1 MRGDHADERDHRR
14 RHRNAAAARVPALSH
29 RTAVSSTTAANATK
43 RSTRRRAPARGSL
56 FTFPARPVRSA
67 ASMFIVDAHLDL
79 AYNVMRGRDV
89 TRPAAEQP
97 AVDHEIATVGLPE
110 LRRGGVGLVCATIF
124 CPPRNY
130 RNRGY
135 TTADEARAIAMEQLT
150 WYRRQVDDGRM
161 NFILSRADVP
171 AEENVASPSSSAAA
185 GPLRFILLMEGADAF
200 RSPADVAEW
209 FEHGLR
215 IVGLAW
221 RKNRMAGGTG
231 QPGPLSDEGRAIV
244 RALDRAGI
252 IHDTS
257 HLADDSFSELMDRAS
272 GPVIA
277 SHSNCRKIVPGDRQL
292 SDEMIRA
299 LVQRDGVIGINFY
312 DEFLLPPEQYKKRR
326 CRMSDVIAHVKHMTD
341 VIGNANHVALGT
353 DLDGGVGRDD
363 IPFEL
368 STAADL
374 PVVADYLSA
383 AGFADDDVRG
393 IMGGNWLRFFH
404 RTLPA

>member
-1 MRGDHADERDHRR
+1 
-14 RHRNAAAARVPALSH
+14 
-29 RTAVSSTTAANATK
+29 
-43 RSTRRRAPARGSL
+43 
-56 FTFPARPVRSA
+56 
-67 ASMFIVDAHLDL
+67 MFIVDAHLDL

-89 TRPAAEQP
+89 TKPAAEQP
-97 AVDHEIATVGLPE
+97 TVDNEVATVGLPD
-110 LRRGGVGLVCATIF
+110 LRKGKVGLICATIF
-124 CPPRNY
+124 SPPFNY

-161 NFILSRADVP
+161 NFVTTRAQVP
-171 AEENVASPSSSAAA
+171 AATEQSASASA

-231 QPGPLSDEGRAIV
+231 HPGPLSDEGRAVV

-252 IHDTS
+252 IHDMS
-257 HLADDSFSELMDRAS
+257 HLAEESFWELLYLAT
-272 GPVIA
+272 GPIIA
-277 SHSNCRKIVPGDRQL
+277 SHSNCRAIVPGDRQL
-292 SDEMIRA
+292 SDAMIRA
-299 LVQRDGVIGINFY
+299 IVQRDGVIGLNFY

-326 CRMSDVIAHVKHMTD
+326 CRMSDIIAHVRRMAD
-341 VIGNANHVALGT
+341 LIGSTRYIALGT
-353 DLDGGVGRDD
+353 DMDGGVGRDD

-374 PVVADYLSA
+374 PIVAEHLST
-383 AGFADDDVRG
+383 AGFPDEEVLG
-393 IMGGNWLRFFH
+393 IMGGNWLRFFS

>member
-1 MRGDHADERDHRR
+1 
-14 RHRNAAAARVPALSH
+14 
-29 RTAVSSTTAANATK
+29 
-43 RSTRRRAPARGSL
+43 
-56 FTFPARPVRSA
+56 
-67 ASMFIVDAHLDL
+67 MFIVDAHLDL
-79 AYNVMRGRDV
+79 SYNVMRGRDV
-89 TRPAAEQP
+89 TKPAAEQP
-97 AVDHEIATVGLPE
+97 AVDGEIATVGLPD
-110 LRRGGVGLVCATIF
+110 LRRGGVGLICATIF

-150 WYRRQVDDGRM
+150 WYRKQVDDGRM
-161 NFILSRADVP
+161 NFVTSRAELP
-171 AEENVASPSSSAAA
+171 AETDSTSTA

-231 QPGPLSDEGRAIV
+231 HPGPLSDEGRGVV

-257 HLADDSFSELMDRAS
+257 HLADEAFWELLDLAS
-272 GPVIA
+272 SPVIA
-277 SHSNCRKIVPGDRQL
+277 SHSNCRTIVPGDRQL

-299 LVQRDGVIGINFY
+299 IVKRDGVVGVNFY

-326 CRMSDVIAHVKHMTD
+326 CKMSDVIAHLKHMAD
-341 VIGNANHVALGT
+341 VIGDGQHIALGT
-353 DLDGGVGRDD
+353 DMDGGVGRDD

-374 PVVADYLSA
+374 PRVGDHLSA
-383 AGFADDDVRG
+383 AGFGDEDVRG
-393 IMGGNWLRFFH
+393 IMGGNWLRFF
-404 RTLPA
+404 RGALPA

>member
-1 MRGDHADERDHRR
+1 
-14 RHRNAAAARVPALSH
+14 
-29 RTAVSSTTAANATK
+29 
-43 RSTRRRAPARGSL
+43 
-56 FTFPARPVRSA
+56 
-67 ASMFIVDAHLDL
+67 MFIVDAHLDL

-89 TRPAAEQP
+89 TKPAAEQP
-97 AVDHEIATVGLPE
+97 VVDNEVATVGLPD
-110 LRRGGVGLVCATIF
+110 LRKGNVGLICATIF

-130 RNRGY
+130 KNRGY

-161 NFILSRADVP
+161 NFVTSRAQVP
-171 AEENVASPSSSAAA
+171 EASAATESASAGASA

-200 RSPADVAEW
+200 RSPGDVAEW

-231 QPGPLSDEGRAIV
+231 HPGPLSDEGRAVV

-252 IHDTS
+252 IHDMS
-257 HLADDSFSELMDRAS
+257 HLAEESFWELLYLAT

-299 LVQRDGVIGINFY
+299 IVQRDGVIGLNFY
-312 DEFLLPPEQYKKRR
+312 DEFLLPPSEYKKRR
-326 CRMSDVIAHVKHMTD
+326 CRMSDIIAHVKHLAS
-341 VIGNANHVALGT
+341 VIGDAKHIALGT
-353 DLDGGVGRDD
+353 DMDGGVGRDD

-374 PVVADYLSA
+374 PVVADHLSA
-383 AGFADDDVRG
+383 AGFSDEDVRG
-393 IMGGNWLRFFH
+393 IMGGNWLRFFK
-404 RTLPA
+404 RTLPPATTST